1 MSTAQSQASPSLA
14 DRDAKAQLQLT
25 TLGGWRDFVI
35 AGELGLRQDQALQRT
50 VEEDLKAEAEVV
62 RAHLADSRPRAAAA
76 QAARKEATLQV
87 ENRMLLEQNQAL
99 RKDLETARSE
109 LRSLRT
115 RDLTAAARG
124 DLAALPHRDP
134 ALKELRRERDEAV
147 AVGRCAEADLVV
159 LRRVVQRLMAEN
171 TRLLGGQADAPGGR
185 SPSVGQEALGSGA

>member
-1 MSTAQSQASPSLA
+1 
-14 DRDAKAQLQLT
+14 
-25 TLGGWRDFVI
+25 
-35 AGELGLRQDQALQRT
+35 
-50 VEEDLKAEAEVV
+50 
-62 RAHLADSRPRAAAA
+62 
-76 QAARKEATLQV
+76 
-87 ENRMLLEQNQAL
+87 MLLEQNQAL

-171 TRLLGGQADAPGGR
+171 TWLLGGQADAPGGR

>member
-1 MSTAQSQASPSLA
+1 MSTAQSRASPSLA

-147 AVGRCAEADLVV
+147 AVGRCAEAALVA
-159 LRRVVQRLMAEN
+159 LSRVVQRLMAEN
-171 TRLLGGQADAPGGR
+171 TRLLGGQADAPGG